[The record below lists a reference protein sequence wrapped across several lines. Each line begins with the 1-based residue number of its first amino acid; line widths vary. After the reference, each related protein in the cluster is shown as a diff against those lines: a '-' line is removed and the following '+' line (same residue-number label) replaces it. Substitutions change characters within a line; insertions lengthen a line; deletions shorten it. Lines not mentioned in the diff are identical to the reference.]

1 MEKENFMDILKL
13 FTVVLII
20 VGMSGCL
27 SFGGGSDTPGPQGP
41 PGPAGTSEKIIVVP
55 EKTDEKKVIVVPA
68 K

>member
-1 MEKENFMDILKL
+1 MNILIKL
-13 FTVVLII
+13 FTVALIS
-20 VGMSGCL
+20 VGIRGCL

-41 PGPAGTSEKIIVVP
+41 PGPAGASERIIVVP